1 MPEGI
6 RTKLEHLFFQLEGNV
21 IFWIFFQVP
30 VPVPKMQ
37 LQARKTLEA
46 EKNYENG
53 KRTLR
58 PNNFKKIYTG
68 PKKPNVSMVAKR
80 FDAAENKQGTLR
92 LKKFLKS

>member
-1 MPEGI
+1 MLILSILQCRKMPEGI

-46 EKNYENG
+46 EK
-53 KRTLR
+53 KL
-58 PNNFKKIYTG
+58 
-68 PKKPNVSMVAKR
+68 
-80 FDAAENKQGTLR
+80 
-92 LKKFLKS
+92 